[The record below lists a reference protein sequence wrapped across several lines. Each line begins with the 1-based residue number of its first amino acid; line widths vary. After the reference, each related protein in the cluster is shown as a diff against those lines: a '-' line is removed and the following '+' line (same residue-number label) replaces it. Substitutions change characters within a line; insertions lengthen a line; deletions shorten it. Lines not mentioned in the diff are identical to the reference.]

1 MDKHFLVNCLLMLVG
16 LVLAVITKQ
25 WIAIP
30 AIGGALHAR
39 WMWARYEK
47 KYGSL

>member
-1 MDKHFLVNCLLMLVG
+1 MDKHFLVNVVLMLVT
-16 LVLAVITKQ
+16 LALAVVTKQ
-25 WIAIP
+25 WIAVP

-47 KYGSL
+47 KYGGL